1 VQVNSVDPTQAMVGS
16 QLVNQPGN
24 NITPA
29 SNMID
34 LTINKTPITSDD
46 FHNWRVVQ
54 DIKRKREVT
63 N

>member
-1 VQVNSVDPTQAMVGS
+1 MIGS
-16 QLVNQPGN
+16 QLLNQPGN
-24 NITPA
+24 NIIPA

-46 FHNWRVVQ
+46 FQ
-54 DIKRKREVT
+54 D